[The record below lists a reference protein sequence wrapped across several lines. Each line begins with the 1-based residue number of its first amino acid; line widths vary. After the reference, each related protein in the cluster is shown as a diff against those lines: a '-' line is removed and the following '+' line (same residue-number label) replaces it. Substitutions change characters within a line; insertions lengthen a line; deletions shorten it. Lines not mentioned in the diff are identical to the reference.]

1 MVRALSLVRCHPII
15 VEQIRSQGNDGG
27 GIGSTPTHAS
37 FFHAIDDDGHGSLDY
52 AATGNL
58 GQE

>member
-1 MVRALSLVRCHPII
+1 MSLVRCHPII